1 MVTKQDGRPSVSPRL
16 LLSSPRTRH
25 PAQHRADPT
34 LRSPGEMVT
43 ITDTE
48 AKPSISYY
56 CSNGLNIQNRQI
68 IWLCCSF
75 KTFWLLFSNNIS
87 MLVWVITVTVCCSQ
101 QLVGV
106 RGGLGCWG
114 AGVDDD
120 SIILQ
125 PPAAVTSSNK
135 YLNNAKSSRNVF
147 VDQWIIQ
154 ALNVELKQKWWCC
167 KLFLATQFL
176 ALSVIITL
184 CSWLL
189 VTGSVNDRKVCRVET
204 RAEPRVRR
212 GGNCYVLCH

>member
-1 MVTKQDGRPSVSPRL
+1 MEKITSISFSGPILPGCCWLLRSLVMMFINKRALMVTKQDGRPSVSPRL

-135 YLNNAKSSRNVF
+135 
-147 VDQWIIQ
+147 
-154 ALNVELKQKWWCC
+154 
-167 KLFLATQFL
+167 
-176 ALSVIITL
+176 
-184 CSWLL
+184 
-189 VTGSVNDRKVCRVET
+189 
-204 RAEPRVRR
+204 
-212 GGNCYVLCH
+212 